1 MEELAMRLWREDEG
15 QALLEYTLLLVL
27 VTLAAVSSMKNVA
40 STVESA
46 YSNATADVTGSYAPA
61 VRTDGGQMDDSQQS
75 GTSSQF
81 GWGFQEKGQDGMNNN
96 AINNT
101 LK

>member
-1 MEELAMRLWREDEG
+1 MKELAMRLWREDEG

-27 VTLAAVSSMKNVA
+27 VTLAAVSSMRNVA
-40 STVESA
+40 STVGNI
-46 YSNATADVTGSYAPA
+46 YSDATSDITGSYAPT
-61 VRTDGGQMDDSQQS
+61 VRTDGGQLDGSQQS

-81 GWGFQEKGQDGMNNN
+81 GWGMQGKKQDDMNNN